1 MAMDVIDS
9 TCLLYTSLL
18 SAGKQKQEEGD
29 TLMRVNKPIFANK
42 DADHLRVHRWECGG
56 DVDEKEIRDFQGKKK
71 V

>member
-1 MAMDVIDS
+1 MHRVPRRLIAMAMDVIDS

-42 DADHLRVHRWECGG
+42 DADHLRVHR
-56 DVDEKEIRDFQGKKK
+56 
-71 V
+71 